1 VKDKVKHMDL
11 RLAGKRA
18 LVTGSSSGIGEA
30 IVKLLVAEGVAVV
43 VHGRDESRA
52 NAVAEA
58 IRAEGGSAEV
68 ALGDLT
74 TDAGAD
80 VVAAAALASGPI
92 DILVNNAG
100 VIGYLSWTEVTVADW
115 AQTYNSN
122 VISGVR
128 MIQRLVPQMRERHW
142 GRVIQIGG
150 GLSQQPSAIMPHY
163 SASLAARHN
172 LAVSLARELKDTGV
186 TSNVV
191 APGAILASEAARAQF
206 THLAQAHGWGET
218 WEEIEH
224 NATQAIA
231 PNDVGRL
238 GRPEEIAAAVA
249 YLASPIADYVSGA
262 TIRVDGGTIRS
273 VI

>member
-1 VKDKVKHMDL
+1 MDL

-18 LVTGSSSGIGEA
+18 LVTGSSSGIGEV
-30 IVKLLVAEGVAVV
+30 IVKQLAAEGVAVV
-43 VHGRDESRA
+43 VHGRDESRT

-58 IRAEGGSAEV
+58 IRTSGGKAEV

-74 TDAGAD
+74 NDAGAD
-80 VVAAAALASGPI
+80 AVAAAALAGGPI

-100 VIGYLSWTEVTVADW
+100 VIAGASGFLSWTEATSADW
-115 AQTYNSN
+115 AQKYNIN
-122 VISGVR
+122 VIAAVR

-150 GLSQQPSAIMPHY
+150 GLSQQPQAAGADYH
-163 SASLAARHN
+163 ATLAARHN

-191 APGAILASEAARAQF
+191 SPGAILTEQAQALL
-206 THLAQAHGWGET
+206 THMAQAHGWGET
-218 WEEIEH
+218 WEEIER
-224 NATQAIA
+224 NVTQHMA

-249 YLASPIADYVSGA
+249 YLASPVADYVSGA

>member
-1 VKDKVKHMDL
+1 MDL

-30 IVKLLVAEGVAVV
+30 IVKLLAAEGVAVV

-52 NAVAEA
+52 NAVAET
-58 IRAEGGSAEV
+58 IRAEGGKAEV
-68 ALGDLT
+68 ALGDLA
-74 TDAGAD
+74 TDTGAD
-80 VVAAAALASGPI
+80 AVAAAALAGGPI

-100 VIGYLSWTEVTVADW
+100 VIPFHSWAEATAEIW

-128 MIQRLVPQMRERHW
+128 MIQRLVPQMRERRW

-150 GLSQQPSAIMPHY
+150 GLSQQPQASGPHY
-163 SASLAARHN
+163 NASLAARHN
-172 LAVSLARELKDTGV
+172 LAVSLARELKGTGV

-191 APGAILASEAARAQF
+191 SPGAILASEAARA
-206 THLAQAHGWGET
+206 TLIHMAQAHGWGET
-218 WEEIEH
+218 WEEMER

-249 YLASPIADYVSGA
+249 YLASPSADYVSGA

>member
-1 VKDKVKHMDL
+1 MDL

-18 LVTGSSSGIGEA
+18 LVTGSSAGIGEA
-30 IVKLLVAEGVAVV
+30 IAKVLAAEGVVVV
-43 VHGRDESRA
+43 VHGRDEGRV
-52 NAVAEA
+52 NAAAKA

-80 VVAAAALASGPI
+80 AVAAAALAGGPI

-100 VIGYLSWTEVTVADW
+100 FIGFLSWTEATVEDW
-115 AQTYNSN
+115 AQTYNTN

-150 GLSQQPSAIMPHY
+150 GLSQQPGAIMPHY
-163 SASLAARHN
+163 NASLAARHN

-191 APGAILASEAARAQF
+191 SPGAVLTEKAQAQL
-206 THLAQAHGWGET
+206 TQLAQAHGWGEA

-224 NATQAIA
+224 NVTQNMA

-238 GRPEEIAAAVA
+238 ARPEEIAAAVA
-249 YLASPIADYVSGA
+249 YLASPIANYVSGA

-273 VI
+273 VF